1 MTNSDQEL
9 LEAAR
14 RGDERAFTQLI
25 GLHRDALH
33 AHCYKMLG
41 SIQDAEDALQETLL
55 NAWRA
60 LPRFEGR
67 SSLKSWLYKIATNA
81 CLKMIERRPRRVLP
95 IDYGPAADPHDPV
108 APPLLE
114 SVWID
119 PYPDTG
125 IELEDRHAS
134 PEVRYEQ
141 RESVELAFVAALQH
155 IPARQR
161 AVLILRDVLAFSAK
175 EVAETLEMTPP
186 AVDTALQ
193 RAHKT
198 VEERLPGHSQQ
209 YTLHAIGDEQVRQL
223 VDGFID
229 AWERSDVDAVVAM
242 LAHEATIAMPPHP
255 TWYRGRDAV
264 ATFLS
269 ASCSPRVCAGGCG
282 RSAPTGSSRS
292 VSTDGNETTNRFAGR
307 AMLVL
312 TIVDAMIADI
322 TAFGSPELFP
332 RLRTTGPPRTVTARP
347 ARLRQA
353 RSPHSRLGAMFSQ
366 PDRASGTNR
375 AATRNQNAAR
385 DRVGRDP
392 RA

>member
-1 MTNSDQEL
+1 MTKNDEEL

-14 RGDERAFTQLI
+14 HGDEGAFSQLI
-25 GLHRDALH
+25 GLHRGVLH
-33 AHCYKMLG
+33 AHCYRMLG
-41 SIQDAEDALQETLL
+41 SVQDAEDALQETLL

-60 LPRFEGR
+60 LPQFGGR

-81 CLKMIERRPRRVLP
+81 CLKTIERRPTRVLP
-95 IDYGPAADPHDPV
+95 IDYGPAADPHDPLAV
-108 APPLLE
+108 PLLE

-155 IPARQR
+155 IPAKQR

-175 EVAETLEMTPP
+175 EVAETLEMTPA

-198 VEERLPGHSQQ
+198 VDERLPGQSQQ
-209 YTLHAIGDEQVRQL
+209 DTLQAIGDEQLREL

-229 AWERSDVDAVVAM
+229 AWERADVDAVVAM
-242 LAHEATIAMPPHP
+242 LAHQATIAMPPQP

-264 ATFLS
+264 ATFLRVVAFAPGTRWRLLPVS
-269 ASCSPRVCAGGCG
+269 ANGQLAFGEYRW
-282 RSAPTGSSRS
+282 
-292 VSTDGNETTNRFAGR
+292 NETT
-307 AMLVL
+307 
-312 TIVDAMIADI
+312 
-322 TAFGSPELFP
+322 
-332 RLRTTGPPRTVTARP
+332 RLSHFSGWDDV
-347 ARLRQA
+347 
-353 RSPHSRLGAMFSQ
+353 GA
-366 PDRASGTNR
+366 
-375 AATRNQNAAR
+375 
-385 DRVGRDP
+385 
-392 RA
+392 